1 VILNEFL
8 RKISSEEK
16 HAMAATPSIDLSGW

>member
-8 RKISSEEK
+8 RKSSSKEIN
-16 HAMAATPSIDLSGW
+16 AMAAPPSIDLSG